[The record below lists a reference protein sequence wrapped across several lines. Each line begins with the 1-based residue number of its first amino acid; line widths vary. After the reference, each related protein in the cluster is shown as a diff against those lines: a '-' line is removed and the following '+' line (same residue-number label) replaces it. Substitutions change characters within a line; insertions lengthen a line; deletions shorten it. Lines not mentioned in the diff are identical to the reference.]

1 MNLDKYMSR
10 FIDKSCYILSLGS
23 WMTILK
29 FRVDFHIE
37 FRNVCQL
44 FSFIFEAVRFLDI
57 SLILYFIM
65 GGKSYKI

>member
-1 MNLDKYMSR
+1 
-10 FIDKSCYILSLGS
+10 
-23 WMTILK
+23 MTILK

-37 FRNVCQL
+37 FRNVCQP